1 MCREKS
7 ESNEDEAQPKAVE
20 VTSPKPPVILGRS
33 PVVPDSKESGA
44 SNGGYSPSFKSA
56 EAPKLLK
63 RRESLAPVRL
73 RGKLTHSDFEPDD
86 SGEFHLPT
94 KKTQIMISM

>member
-1 MCREKS
+1 MCREKF

-20 VTSPKPPVILGRS
+20 VMTSPKPPVILGRS

-44 SNGGYSPSFKSA
+44 SGGGYSPSFKSA

-94 KKTQIMISM
+94 KKTNNT

>member
-1 MCREKS
+1 MYRERP
-7 ESNEDEAQPKAVE
+7 ESDEAEGKAVE
-20 VTSPKPPVILGRS
+20 VTSPKPPVILGRP
-33 PVVPDSKESGA
+33 PVVPDSKE
-44 SNGGYSPSFKSA
+44 GGYSPSFKSA

-86 SGEFHLPT
+86 SGE
-94 KKTQIMISM
+94 